1 MIGVDQLKESVYK
14 DSYFT
19 EKAGCLTVNNVE
31 ESTENTLMSVE
42 MQSKG
47 RFINLS
53 NKILKEGCNIY
64 KAEDRQS
71 GRISYRRDCD
81 GICLLEVDGRNILL
95 VVEVKS
101 GFNEIKK
108 KGFEQLVASYVKV
121 RGILQSIDGY
131 NPADYEEMG
140 LLVSYPPDGSYTM
153 PARSIIGSKLKMIA
167 PTALDTLNNS
177 NSATLKTNH
186 EVVLNLSGYNVDACH
201 VNPSLINPTLRVKH
215 AVVADKSNTG
225 VIDLDSL
232 L

>member
-1 MIGVDQLKESVYK
+1 MIGLNRLKESVYK

-19 EKAGCLTVNNVE
+19 EKIGSLTVNNVE

-47 RFINLS
+47 KFINLN
-53 NKILKEGCNIY
+53 NKILKDCSEIY
-64 KAEDRQS
+64 KKEDRQA

-81 GICLLEVDGRNILL
+81 GICLLELDGRNILL
-95 VVEVKS
+95 VIEVKS

-121 RGILQSIDGY
+121 RGLLQSIEGY

-153 PARSIIGSKLKMIA
+153 PARSIIGSKRRMIDS
-167 PTALDTLNNS
+167 TALDKLNNS
-177 NSATLKTNH
+177 NSAALKANKEVTLD
-186 EVVLNLSGYNVDACH
+186 LSGYNVDACH
-201 VNPSLINPTLRVKH
+201 VNPTMINPTLRVKH
-215 AVVADKSNTG
+215 AVVADKVGTV
-225 VIDLDSL
+225 VIDLDSYL
-232 L
+232 

>member
-1 MIGVDQLKESVYK
+1 MIGVDRLKESVYK

-19 EKAGCLTVNNVE
+19 EKTGSLTVNNVE
-31 ESTENTLMSVE
+31 ESAENTLMSVE

-53 NKILKEGCNIY
+53 NKILQEGSEIY
-64 KAEDRQS
+64 KKEDRRA

-95 VVEVKS
+95 VIEVKS

-108 KGFEQLVASYVKV
+108 KGFEQLVASYVRV

-153 PARSIIGSKLKMIA
+153 PTRSVIDSKRRMIDS
-167 PTALDTLNNS
+167 TALDKLNNS
-177 NSATLKTNH
+177 NSAALKANH
-186 EVVLNLSGYNVDACH
+186 EVTLDLRDYNVDACH
-201 VNPSLINPTLRVKH
+201 VNPMMINPALRVKH
-215 AVVADKSNTG
+215 AIVADKAESG
-225 VIDLDSL
+225 VIDLDSYL
-232 L
+232 

>member
-1 MIGVDQLKESVYK
+1 MIGVDRLKESVYM

-19 EKAGCLTVNNVE
+19 EKTGSLTVNNVE

-53 NKILKEGCNIY
+53 NKILKDGCNIY
-64 KAEDRQS
+64 KTKDRQA

-81 GICLLEVDGRNILL
+81 GICLLELNGRNILI
-95 VVEVKS
+95 VIEVKS

-108 KGFEQLVASYVKV
+108 KGFEQLVASYIKV
-121 RGILQSIDGY
+121 RGILQSIEGY

-153 PARSIIGSKLKMIA
+153 PTRSVIDSKRRMIDS
-167 PTALDTLNNS
+167 TALDKLNNS
-177 NSATLKTNH
+177 NSAALKANQEVTLD
-186 EVVLNLSGYNVDACH
+186 LSGYNVDVCH
-201 VNPSLINPTLRVKH
+201 VNPTMINPTLHVKH
-215 AVVADKSNTG
+215 AVVADKADTG
-225 VIDLDSL
+225 VIDLDSFL
-232 L
+232 

>member
-1 MIGVDQLKESVYK
+1 MIGVDRLKESVYM

-19 EKAGCLTVNNVE
+19 EETGSLTVNNVE

-53 NKILKEGCNIY
+53 NKILKDGCKIY
-64 KAEDRQS
+64 KTEDRQA
-71 GRISYRRDCD
+71 GRISYHRDCD
-81 GICLLEVDGRNILL
+81 GICLLELNGRNILI
-95 VVEVKS
+95 VIEVKS

-121 RGILQSIDGY
+121 RGILQSIEGY

-153 PARSIIGSKLKMIA
+153 PTRSVIGSKRRMIDS
-167 PTALDTLNNS
+167 TALDKLNNL
-177 NSATLKTNH
+177 NSTTLKANQ
-186 EVVLNLSGYNVDACH
+186 EVTLDLSDYNVDVCH
-201 VNPSLINPTLRVKH
+201 VNPTMINPTLHVKH
-215 AVVADKSNTG
+215 AVVADKADTG
-225 VIDLDSL
+225 VIDLDSFL
-232 L
+232 

>member
-1 MIGVDQLKESVYK
+1 MIGVDRLKESVYK

-19 EKAGCLTVNNVE
+19 EKAGSLTVNNVE
-31 ESTENTLMSVE
+31 ESAKNTLMSVE

-64 KAEDRQS
+64 KTEDRQS

-81 GICLLEVDGRNILL
+81 GICLLEVNGRNILL
-95 VVEVKS
+95 VIEVKS

-121 RGILQSIDGY
+121 RGILQSIEGY

-153 PARSIIGSKLKMIA
+153 PTRSVMGAKLKMIA
-167 PTALDTLNNS
+167 PTALDKLNNA
-177 NSATLKTNH
+177 NSAALKANQ
-186 EVVLNLSGYNVDACH
+186 EVTLNLSGYNVNACH
-201 VNPSLINPTLRVKH
+201 VNPSFYSQTLRVKH
-215 AVVADKSNTG
+215 VAVTDQASSET
-225 VIDLDSL
+225 IDLDSYL
-232 L
+232 

>member
-1 MIGVDQLKESVYK
+1 MIGVDRLKESVYK

-19 EKAGCLTVNNVE
+19 ERAGNLTVNNIE
-31 ESTENTLMSVE
+31 ESAENTLMSVE

-64 KAEDRQS
+64 KAEDRQA

-95 VVEVKS
+95 VIEVKS

-121 RGILQSIDGY
+121 RSILQSIEGY

-153 PARSIIGSKLKMIA
+153 PKRSVIGSKLRIIDS
-167 PTALDTLNNS
+167 TALDRLNNS
-177 NSATLKTNH
+177 NSAVLKANQEVTLD
-186 EVVLNLSGYNVDACH
+186 LSSYNVDACH
-201 VNPSLINPTLRVKH
+201 VNPMMINPTLRVKH
-215 AVVADKSNTG
+215 AVVADKVGTG
-225 VIDLDSL
+225 VIDLDSYL
-232 L
+232 

>member
-1 MIGVDQLKESVYK
+1 MIGVDRLKESVYK

-19 EKAGCLTVNNVE
+19 EKSGSLTVNNVE

-53 NKILKEGCNIY
+53 NKLLKDSNKIY
-64 KAEDRQS
+64 KTEDRLA

-81 GICLLEVDGRNILL
+81 GICLLELNGRNILL
-95 VVEVKS
+95 VIEVKS

-108 KGFEQLVASYVKV
+108 KGFEQLIASYVKV
-121 RGILQSIDGY
+121 RGILQSIEGF

-153 PARSIIGSKLKMIA
+153 PTRSIIDSKRGMIDS
-167 PTALDTLNNS
+167 TALDKLNNS
-177 NSATLKTNH
+177 NSATLRANQ
-186 EVVLNLSGYNVDACH
+186 EVTLDLSGYNVDACH
-201 VNPSLINPTLRVKH
+201 VNPTMINPTLRVKH
-215 AVVADKSNTG
+215 AVVADKNSTG
-225 VIDLDSL
+225 VIDLDSFL
-232 L
+232 